1 VSIVE
6 PRPHWRTMESVYS
19 ESPIHRA
26 LGLELRVEGDGEV
39 VIAYDG
45 CPDATNRRGNPAGGA
60 LAEMIDSAVVQATR
74 TLLEDGDAA
83 TTLELKVNYVRSAP
97 QGERLTTR
105 GTIEHIG
112 RSTAVGHGR
121 ITDEQGRVVALGLV
135 TVSLRRK
142 ASGTH
147 R

>member
-1 VSIVE
+1 VSVAE
-6 PRPHWRTMESVYS
+6 SRSHWRAMEAVYG

-45 CPDATNRRGNPAGGA
+45 SLEATNRRGNPAGGA
-60 LAEMIDSAVVQATR
+60 LAEMIDSAVVQAAR

-97 QGERLTTR
+97 EGERLTTR
-105 GTIEHIG
+105 GTIDHIG

-121 ITDEQGRVVALGLV
+121 VMDEQGRLVALGLV

-142 ASGTH
+142 ASGAHT
-147 R
+147 